1 MAQGQGAKGQKL
13 GRNSRA
19 PSNAMQRQR
28 TEKNKRVHAEKA
40 KALKMQ
46 QPTDVDYSYDRHFRP
61 TKGSIITR
69 AIKRLHNCMA
79 LWGMRISRV
88 SY

>member
-1 MAQGQGAKGQKL
+1 MAQGQGAKGAKL

-28 TEKNKRVHAEKA
+28 TEKNKRTRAEKA

-46 QPTDVDYSYDRHFRP
+46 QPASGMVDYFM
-61 TKGSIITR
+61 KGSIIPR

-79 LWGMRISRV
+79 LWEMRIARV